1 MDNQFLENK
10 NENDNFD
17 KIELL
22 YNKNKYVSML
32 LELYKKYLNKNN
44 LEQNN
49 KNKNQ
54 VIHQDNFLKNNNIKI
69 TNDDNKKHLNQL
81 IPDLIINKIDE
92 YLYMNPICITD
103 YNILNFIN
111 YKLYNSSEFIKIINE
126 NKKFKKLIKY
136 LVMNYIKIFLK
147 ILNIILRMMKYLNNI
162 I

>member
-54 VIHQDNFLKNNNIKI
+54 VIHLDNFLKNNNIKI
-69 TNDDNKKHLNQL
+69 SNNDNKKHLNQL
-81 IPDLIINKIDE
+81 ILDLIINKIDE

-111 YKLYNSSEFIKIINE
+111 YK
-126 NKKFKKLIKY
+126 FK
-136 LVMNYIKIFLK
+136 
-147 ILNIILRMMKYLNNI
+147 
-162 I
+162 